1 MKNQKQLELRKLDK
15 RTEGIQ
21 REIASMVYN
30 NYWMPNDTLKNILKA
45 VNEIEDQLWPPK
57 KDKKE

>member
-1 MKNQKQLELRKLDK
+1 MTQGQLELRKLDK

-30 NYWMPNDTLKNILKA
+30 NHRMSNDTLKNILKA

-57 KDKKE
+57 KGMK